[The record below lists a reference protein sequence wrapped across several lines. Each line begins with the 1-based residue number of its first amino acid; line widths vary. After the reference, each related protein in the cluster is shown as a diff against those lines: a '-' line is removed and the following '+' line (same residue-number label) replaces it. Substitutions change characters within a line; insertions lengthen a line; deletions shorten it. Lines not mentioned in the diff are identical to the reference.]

1 MHTERQLPPR
11 LAATAAAL
19 GGALSLLLGGCG
31 SSSTPAAATCGNG
44 ITEAG
49 EECDFGASNGPG
61 TGCETSCRFSCTMAP
76 DSCPDAD
83 PCNGVETCTAVT
95 VNGHAGRACA
105 PAAAPA
111 ADCTACSGGVCHSG
125 ACAASA
131 CGDGCLDVAHGE
143 QCEPP
148 GTATC
153 DAACHALAAPGC
165 GNGVRDPGEQ
175 CDDGNTSRLD
185 GCSATCTFEQ
195 VQRINWLKMQFGT
208 DAYCTANALGGAF
221 ALALAQQQQQAA
233 IDAAIADGSSTT
245 AFQFMNLA
253 DLTGASA
260 PQLALGVL
268 GGTPVAGTGY
278 DGTSDLDWWYTTDP
292 TSVDASR
299 LPIALL
305 PGTISAGVL
314 DAGPG
319 VLPLGLPLG
328 AAAAPF
334 VLSNARLRV
343 AVGASSAP
351 IASSGG
357 PPGHLASE
365 NLDPALVSFATLG
378 QPNGTGAGKLCGALS
393 AAALASQPVPQSAQ
407 GCTLTTCS
415 QCYTAANTML
425 DLIVGGCTG
434 IIGTVIKATQPDAAD
449 PAAPAV
455 GAGAPYSLSVNAAH
469 TVTGC
474 KDRTGATVAL
484 PDCLAAA
491 AYSCS
496 FQFTT
501 DRIVAR

>member
-1 MHTERQLPPR
+1 VHDGAGLLPRRRRLQRCRDLHRRQRERAPR
-11 LAATAAAL
+11 
-19 GGALSLLLGGCG
+19 
-31 SSSTPAAATCGNG
+31 
-44 ITEAG
+44 
-49 EECDFGASNGPG
+49 PG
-61 TGCETSCRFSCTMAP
+61 LR
-76 DSCPDAD
+76 
-83 PCNGVETCTAVT
+83 
-95 VNGHAGRACA
+95 

-111 ADCTACSGGVCHSG
+111 TDCTPCAGGVCHSG

-148 GTATC
+148 GTASC
-153 DAACHALAAPGC
+153 DAACHALAAAGC
-165 GNGVRDPGEQ
+165 GNGVRDAGEQ
-175 CDDGNTSRLD
+175 CDDGNTTRLD

-195 VQRINWLKMQFGT
+195 VQRVNWLKMQFGT
-208 DAYCTANALGGAF
+208 DAFCTANALGGAF
-221 ALALAQQQQQAA
+221 ANAIAQQQQQAA

-253 DLTGASA
+253 DLTGTSA
-260 PQLALGVL
+260 PQVALGVL
-268 GGTPVAGTGY
+268 AGAPAAGAGY

-299 LPIALL
+299 LPVALL
-305 PGTISAGVL
+305 PGSISGGVL

-319 VLPLGLPLG
+319 ALPLGLPLG

-334 VLSNARLRV
+334 VLSNARLSV

-351 IASSGG
+351 LASSGN

-378 QPNGTGAGKLCGALS
+378 QPNAAGAGKLCGALS
-393 AAALASQPVPQSAQ
+393 AAALATQPVPAAAQ
-407 GCTLTTCS
+407 GCTVTTCS

-425 DLIVGGCTG
+425 DLLVSGCTG
-434 IIGTVIKATQPDAAD
+434 LIGTLIKATQPDTAD
-449 PAAPAV
+449 PAAPPV
-455 GAGAPYSLSVNAAH
+455 GAGAPYSLSVGAAH
-469 TVTGC
+469 AVTGC
-474 KDRTGATVAL
+474 KDKSGADAPLAT
-484 PDCLAAA
+484 CLAAA

-496 FQFTT
+496 FQFAT